1 MKPSGHSSRESTGRQ
16 SVFSSLCVQYF
27 LICRESMHYNLGIN
41 QFTYK
46 KRGVEG
52 DMETNGIN
60 QKFKYE
66 YKRGIE
72 KKYEE
77 VGTRDTV
84 GKKDL

>member
-1 MKPSGHSSRESTGRQ
+1 
-16 SVFSSLCVQYF
+16 
-27 LICRESMHYNLGIN
+27 MHYNLGIN